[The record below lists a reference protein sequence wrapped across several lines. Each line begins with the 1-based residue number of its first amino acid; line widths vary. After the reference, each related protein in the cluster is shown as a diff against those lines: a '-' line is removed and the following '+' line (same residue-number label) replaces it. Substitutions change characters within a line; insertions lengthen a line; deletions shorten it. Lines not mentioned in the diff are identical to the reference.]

1 MASIILDTNGY
12 GKEKLS
18 AFEDKA
24 TMSMQDTVMIVAKYL
39 LHKKGS
45 GATIY
50 YRDGQWLGVRQTTNQ
65 LMKQL
70 EQSTG
75 HTRQYHVRPFQRL
88 LPECYQPQTK
98 SLSWVR
104 GGHAFLPVT
113 CYSDGPTTWLNVHYI
128 ESVQTRG
135 ARTVFVMRNA
145 PNVEVPKRYPGIM
158 KQLTIIKIIS
168 HWMCQTTAHET
179 SWQHSALPEIA
190 WPDNV
195 PVNINHEAL
204 VWSQGLSLMER
215 LADKLVADEPY
226 FVADLVTVMGD
237 ELVRRKGE

>member
-12 GKEKLS
+12 AREKLS

-70 EQSTG
+70 EQTTG
-75 HTRQYHVRPFQRL
+75 HTRQYHVRPFQLL

-135 ARTVFVMRNA
+135 ARTVFVMRDA

-168 HWMCQTTAHET
+168 HWMCQVTAQET
-179 SWQHSALPEIA
+179 SWQDSALHEIA

-204 VWSQGLSLMER
+204 IWAQGLSLMER